1 MSGRLTVMSKVV
13 SYMFAV
19 LMVTAAT
26 GTNVASA
33 QQEIADRLIGSE
45 SFAELELSDDSV
57 VDFAGNAE
65 DPDGEFED
73 IQGWARLW
81 RDPVRGG
88 GVVAMAAEMDT
99 ETSKTFLAGF
109 QSTVPREDRADH
121 PLNPNVVTLEGVN
134 PLDEPTLAAIFS
146 DGTAV
151 FIVIAEGPDQAEL
164 LDRAIAAQLALIETP
179 LLEQSADL
187 AEEVGADISGSA
199 NNQFIVWTGLVL
211 AIIFAAIWA
220 TRRSLKKRF
229 HAAEHE

>member
-45 SFAELELSDDSV
+45 SFPELELSDDSV

-109 QSTVPREDRADH
+109 QSTVPRESTRSTSR
-121 PLNPNVVTLEGVN
+121 PSP
-134 PLDEPTLAAIFS
+134 PSF
-146 DGTAV
+146 
-151 FIVIAEGPDQAEL
+151 
-164 LDRAIAAQLALIETP
+164 R
-179 LLEQSADL
+179 
-187 AEEVGADISGSA
+187 
-199 NNQFIVWTGLVL
+199 TGL
-211 AIIFAAIWA
+211 
-220 TRRSLKKRF
+220 RSSL
-229 HAAEHE
+229 